1 MSDKELLR
9 QLDEA
14 RKEIKELH
22 EELNHTNSEILAL
35 SMELELRVEKR
46 TAALKAKTLELQR
59 SNEEL
64 EQFAYVASHDL
75 QEPLRMV
82 ASYTQLFANRYRGK
96 LDEKADKYIEYAVDG
111 AKRMQGLIN
120 NLLSFSRVGTRGKP
134 LTPVD
139 SVRVVKNAIKNL
151 EKTVMENKVEIIVN
165 ELPVVLADPVQLGQV
180 FQNLTSNAIKFKSQ
194 ATPRIEISARRKND
208 MYEFCVADNGI
219 GIDPEFHDRIF
230 IIFQRLNERGKYPGN
245 GFGLA
250 IVKKIV
256 ERHGGQIHVDS
267 APGKGSKFYFT
278 IKSADNS
285 GRKDNV

>member
-1 MSDKELLR
+1 MGDKELQR

-14 RKEIKELH
+14 RKEIKGLH
-22 EELNHTNSEILAL
+22 EELKNTNSEILAL
-35 SMELELRVEKR
+35 SMELEQRVEKR

-59 SNEEL
+59 SNEDL

-82 ASYTQLFANRYRGK
+82 ASYTQLLANRYKGK

-120 NLLSFSRVGTRGKP
+120 NLLAFSRVGTRGKP
-134 LTPVD
+134 LAPVD
-139 SVRVVKNAIKNL
+139 SGRVIKNIIKNL
-151 EKTVMENKVEIIVN
+151 ETIVTENKVEIIVN
-165 ELPVVLADPVQLGQV
+165 DMPVVLADPVQLGQV
-180 FQNLTSNAIKFKSQ
+180 FQNLTANAIKFKSK
-194 ATPRIEISARRKND
+194 AAPRIEISAKRKNH

-219 GIDPEFHDRIF
+219 GIEPEFHDRIF
-230 IIFQRLNERGKYPGN
+230 IIFQRLHERGKYPGN

-267 APGKGSKFYFT
+267 APGRGSKFYFT

-285 GRKDNV
+285 GRKENV